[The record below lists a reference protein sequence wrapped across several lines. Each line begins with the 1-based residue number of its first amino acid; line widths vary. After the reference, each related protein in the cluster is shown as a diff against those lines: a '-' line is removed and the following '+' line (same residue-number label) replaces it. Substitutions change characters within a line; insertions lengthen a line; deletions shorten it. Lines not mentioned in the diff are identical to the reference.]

1 MIIKKANKSN
11 LKEITILM
19 RKELSKQP
27 FNERDSINS
36 IMKSLSFY
44 LKKAYVYFI
53 ADKKIIGVVVF
64 QIEQWWEGKVI
75 IIQDLII
82 KEESN
87 KMGLE
92 RKLMKFV
99 EKYAK
104 RVKAKRIYFE
114 TNKKSKAVKFYQE
127 LYYKI
132 NKNRISMS
140 KKIK

>member
-1 MIIKKANKSN
+1 M
-11 LKEITILM
+11 
-19 RKELSKQP
+19 
-27 FNERDSINS
+27 
-36 IMKSLSFY
+36 
-44 LKKAYVYFI
+44 
-53 ADKKIIGVVVF
+53 
-64 QIEQWWEGKVI
+64 I

-82 KEESN
+82 ESN
-87 KMGLE
+87 FKKQGLE

>member
-1 MIIKKANKSN
+1 MEIKKANKSN